1 MENYSNNPV
10 PKAVIAELNSAGF
23 VVERMESHTDHRTFS
38 ESIRVTY
45 YPAGLNDAAPRAG
58 FTITTG
64 VGLIG
69 FGEYRA
75 LALKAALA
83 EAKKMRDDGLWP

>member
-1 MENYSNNPV
+1 MENYGDNPV
-10 PKAVIAELNSAGF
+10 SNAVIAELNSAGF
-23 VVERMESHTDHRTFS
+23 VVDGMESRIDHRTLS

-58 FTITTG
+58 FTITAG
-64 VGLIG
+64 VCFIG
-69 FGEYRA
+69 FGEHRA